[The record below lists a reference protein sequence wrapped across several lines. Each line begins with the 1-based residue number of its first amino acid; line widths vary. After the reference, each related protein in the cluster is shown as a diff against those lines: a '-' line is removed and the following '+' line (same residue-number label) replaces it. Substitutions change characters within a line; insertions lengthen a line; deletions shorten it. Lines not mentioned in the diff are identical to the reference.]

1 MTLVPDKTLMAEL
14 SDGHIKMGDLKKRA
28 KGIKVDHEL
37 ALEFWASGRFYP
49 RMLAVLILDKK
60 QLTQASIEVL
70 VADMTGHPDK
80 ERDYLS
86 EWLLANQL
94 MKDRKLTALIPTWA
108 EHASPVLRRLFWYH
122 QARLRWTGQKPP
134 GNSAELMTSLESGL
148 EREEPVVQ
156 WTMNFCAAQIGIREP
171 EYRSRCIKL
180 GESLGLY
187 KGERAR
193 KNCTPNYLPEF
204 IRIEVGKLEGVVRR
218 TSA

>member
-1 MTLVPDKTLMAEL
+1 MMTRVSDKTLIAEL
-14 SDGHIKMGDLKKRA
+14 SDGDIKMGDLKRRA
-28 KGIKVDHEL
+28 KAIKIDHKL
-37 ALEFWASGRFYP
+37 ALKLWASGQFYP

-60 QLTQASIEVL
+60 QLTLASIENL
-70 VADMTGHPDK
+70 VEAMTHHPDK

-94 MKDRKLTALIPTWA
+94 MKDRTLTALIPTWA
-108 EHASPVLRRLFWYH
+108 EHTSPVLRRLFWYH

-134 GNSAELMTSLESGL
+134 GNSAELMTCLESDL
-148 EREEPVVQ
+148 AREDPAVQ

-171 EYRSRCIKL
+171 QYRSRCIKL
-180 GESLGLY
+180 GERLGLY

-204 IRIEVGKLEGVVRR
+204 IRIEVKKLEG
-218 TSA
+218 